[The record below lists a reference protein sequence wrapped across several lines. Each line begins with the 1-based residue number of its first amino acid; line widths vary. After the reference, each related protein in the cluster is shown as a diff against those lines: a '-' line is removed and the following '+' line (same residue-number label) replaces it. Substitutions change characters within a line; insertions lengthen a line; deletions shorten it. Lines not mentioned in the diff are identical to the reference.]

1 MGIRRQRINTR
12 WFFRILDANLNRSRE
27 GLRVC
32 EDLARFVLKNKYL
45 TDEFRRLR
53 HGLSDTV
60 RLFGFSELLEARN
73 STSDIGK
80 ILPYEKYKRDIRDIF
95 FANIQRAKE
104 SVRVLEE
111 LSRVNSI
118 NLSKKIRKIRFRIY
132 HLEKMAYER
141 I

>member
-1 MGIRRQRINTR
+1 MGLRRQRVNSS

-45 TDEFRRLR
+45 TDEFRKLR
-53 HGLSDTV
+53 HSLSDTLK
-60 RLFGFSELLEARN
+60 LFGFLELLEARN
-73 STSDIGK
+73 SPGDIGR
-80 ILPYEKYKRDIRDIF
+80 ILPYERYKMGVRDIF

-111 LSRVNSI
+111 LSRAHNI
-118 NLSKKIRKIRFRIY
+118 NLSKKIRDIRFRIY

>member
-1 MGIRRQRINTR
+1 MGLRKQRVNAG

-45 TDEFRRLR
+45 TGEFRRLR
-53 HGLSDTV
+53 HRLSNTV
-60 RLFGFSELLEARN
+60 KLFGFSELLEARN
-73 STSDIGK
+73 STGDIGK
-80 ILPYEKYKRDIRDIF
+80 ILSYAKYKRDVRDIF

-111 LSRVNSI
+111 LSRVQNT
-118 NLSKKIRKIRFRIY
+118 NLSRRIRTIRFRLY
-132 HLEKMAYER
+132 HLEKMVYER